1 MFFSEDE
8 IEPDDRIKE
17 VMRKQLHNLGHTSI
31 HEWSILI
38 CFITLIFLWFF
49 REPMFIDGWGDLLKR
64 ITDRGNQST
73 VGDATP
79 ALLMVMVI
87 FALPT
92 HYKFWPFQSRDVK
105 SSRSPSLVSWELI
118 EKKLPWGVILLL
130 GGGFALSDACTKT
143 GDSLIE
149 KGLITLVF

>member
-1 MFFSEDE
+1 
-8 IEPDDRIKE
+8 
-17 VMRKQLHNLGHTSI
+17 
-31 HEWSILI
+31 
-38 CFITLIFLWFF
+38 
-49 REPMFIDGWGDLLKR
+49 MFIDGWGDFLKR
-64 ITDRGNQST
+64 ITDRGNKST

-92 HYKFWPFQSRDVK
+92 HYRFWPFQSSK
-105 SSRSPSLVSWELI
+105 LPSTKSPSLVSWELI

-143 GDSLIE
+143 GL
-149 KGLITLVF
+149 T

>member
-1 MFFSEDE
+1 LQTT
-8 IEPDDRIKE
+8 
-17 VMRKQLHNLGHTSI
+17 V

-38 CFITLIFLWFF
+38 CFIILILLWFF
-49 REPMFIDGWGDLLKR
+49 REPMFIAGWGDYLR
-64 ITDRGNQST
+64 RVTDRGNKST

-92 HYKFWPFQSRDVK
+92 HYKFWPFQPK
-105 SSRSPSLVSWELI
+105 SSPSAKSPSLVNWELI

-143 GDSLIE
+143 GDKNHFLNRI
-149 KGLITLVF
+149 